1 MKMFERTLQVIDEN
15 VFRKVQSSKI
25 LLVGVGGVGGFALEA
40 LVRSGFINITIID
53 HDVIDESNLNRQI
66 ITNCENIGKNK
77 IEEAKKRCLDIN
89 PNLNI
94 DAKTVFL
101 GENNIDDIVDCEYDY
116 IIDACDTITTKYLL
130 IKTALE
136 KNIKIIS
143 CMGTGNR
150 LNPSKLS
157 VTTLNKTN
165 NDPLAK
171 AMRSI
176 LKKNQVSSKI
186 PVVWSSELPRK
197 TNTRSP
203 GSLIMVPAT
212 AGMLLVYYILDEIEK
227 TTI

>member
-1 MKMFERTLQVIDEN
+1 MFERTLQVIDEN
-15 VFRKVQSSKI
+15 VFEKVQSSKI

-66 ITNCENIGKNK
+66 ITNHENIGKTK
-77 IEEAKKRCLDIN
+77 VEEAKKRCLSIN

-94 DAKTVFL
+94 EAKTVFL
-101 GENNIDDIVDCEYDY
+101 GENNIDDIVNSGYDY

-130 IKTALE
+130 IKIALE

-150 LNPSKLS
+150 LNPSKIS
-157 VTTLNKTN
+157 ITTLNKTN

-176 LKKNQVSSKI
+176 LKKNNISPKI

-197 TNTRSP
+197 TGTRSP

-227 TTI
+227 TTK

>member
-1 MKMFERTLQVIDEN
+1 MFERTLQIIDEN
-15 VFRKVQSSKI
+15 VFKKVQTSKV

-66 ITNCENIGKNK
+66 ITNQENIGKTK
-77 IEEAKKRCLDIN
+77 VEEAMIRCLNIN

-94 DAKTVFL
+94 DAKSMFL
-101 GENNIDDIVDCEYDY
+101 EESNIDEIISCEYDY

-136 KNIKIIS
+136 KNIKVIS

-157 VTTLNKTN
+157 ITTLNKTY
-165 NDPLAK
+165 NDPLSK
-171 AMRSI
+171 VMRSI
-176 LKKNQVSSKI
+176 LKKNQITTKI

-197 TNTRSP
+197 TGTRSP

-212 AGMLLVYYILDEIEK
+212 AGMLLVYYILDTIEK